1 VAQSSQNRFF
11 HDQLVFT
18 ALHQGRRTRPRPLIA
33 NLRQLTAIGGRPG
46 QSGIELLGASQWQG
60 ELMNRCALEGVN
72 AIIAVS

>member
-1 VAQSSQNRFF
+1 LEGAP
-11 HDQLVFT
+11 
-18 ALHQGRRTRPRPLIA
+18 A
-33 NLRQLTAIGGRPG
+33 